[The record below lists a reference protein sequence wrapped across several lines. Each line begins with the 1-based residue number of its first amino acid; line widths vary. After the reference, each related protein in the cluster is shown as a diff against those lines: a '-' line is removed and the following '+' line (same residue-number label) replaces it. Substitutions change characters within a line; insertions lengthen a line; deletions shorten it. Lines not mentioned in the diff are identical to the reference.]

1 MDKSSKSGRS
11 QNGATPSPSEALEG
25 GVSLAKQFLHSLRRP
40 KGSEIEVGLMRID
53 AEMDMV
59 RRQGFWGMMRLR
71 WEAWLEEQ
79 MKDPAIRKMKARQE
93 ILEEQRKTA
102 ESHIKL
108 KTTIQSGEREV
119 EVGQIQHDQ
128 FVFRQLRSDLDSSRM
143 LIPAG
148 ESEPTMASSSAGPS
162 MGSPVVQH
170 ISDEEIESLALQT
183 VMVVGTGEGAEER
196 WREYRD
202 EIYRQMPPYVAQE
215 VERRVEAMR
224 KVVA

>member
-1 MDKSSKSGRS
+1 M
-11 QNGATPSPSEALEG
+11 
-25 GVSLAKQFLHSLRRP
+25 H
-40 KGSEIEVGLMRID
+40 
-53 AEMDMV
+53 
-59 RRQGFWGMMRLR
+59 LR

-79 MKDPAIRKMKARQE
+79 MKGPAIRKMKARQE

-119 EVGQIQHDQ
+119 EVGQIQHNQ
-128 FVFRQLRSDLDSSRM
+128 FVFQQIRSDLDSSRM
-143 LIPAG
+143 LVPTG
-148 ESEPTMASSSAGPS
+148 ESVPSMASSSAGHS

-170 ISDEEIESLALQT
+170 VSDEEIEALALRT
-183 VMVVGTGEGAEER
+183 VMAVGTGEGGEER

-215 VERRVEAMR
+215 VERRVEVLR
-224 KVVA
+224 KMAA